1 MDNQLY
7 QIILAVAPTLATALL
22 GYVAICIKHIMQ
34 RGGKT
39 DTALR
44 VLLRREIDE
53 MYDELKDKDAVTI
66 DELHEFDE
74 VYEIY
79 AKLGG
84 NGRGKMKYNLIHRME
99 IKT

>member
-1 MDNQLY
+1 MNEQLY
-7 QIILAVAPTLATALL
+7 GIIVVVAPILATAMT
-22 GYVAICIKHIMQ
+22 GYISYLIKQVMGRNKRSDI
-34 RGGKT
+34 
-39 DTALR
+39 ALR

-53 MYDELKDKDAVTI
+53 MYDELKDKESVTI

-74 VYEIY
+74 VYNIY
-79 AKLGG
+79 ADLGG